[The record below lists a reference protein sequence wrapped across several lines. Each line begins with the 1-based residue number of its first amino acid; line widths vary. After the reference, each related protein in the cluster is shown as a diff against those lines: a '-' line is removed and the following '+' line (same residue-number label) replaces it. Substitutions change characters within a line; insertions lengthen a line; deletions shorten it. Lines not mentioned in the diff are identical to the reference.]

1 MPFNLSSKKVKLKDL
16 APMKCFEY
24 NIWHY
29 VCKIRTSKHVF
40 AMIGAATCLNNV
52 IFYVNVSPMSRLL
65 NIANIE
71 RGGYRL
77 HDIFAK
83 ASYDIY

>member
-1 MPFNLSSKKVKLKDL
+1 
-16 APMKCFEY
+16 
-24 NIWHY
+24 
-29 VCKIRTSKHVF
+29 
-40 AMIGAATCLNNV
+40 MIGAATCLNNV
-52 IFYVNVSPMSRLL
+52 IFYVNVSRMSRLL

-77 HDIFAK
+77 QDIFAK

>member
-1 MPFNLSSKKVKLKDL
+1 
-16 APMKCFEY
+16 
-24 NIWHY
+24 
-29 VCKIRTSKHVF
+29 
-40 AMIGAATCLNNV
+40 
-52 IFYVNVSPMSRLL
+52 MSRLL

-83 ASYDIY
+83 ASYDIYWFLFVCLDLDPLLFIDQNDDNNL